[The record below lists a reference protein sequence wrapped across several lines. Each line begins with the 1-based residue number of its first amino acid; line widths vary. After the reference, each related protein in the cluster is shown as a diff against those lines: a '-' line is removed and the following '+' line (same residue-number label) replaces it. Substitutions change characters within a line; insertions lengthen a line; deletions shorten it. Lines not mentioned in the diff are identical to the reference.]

1 MIHPIADMNELAD
14 ELRAERQWNEGAR
27 RDIAS
32 LLDENLRLSQELSTA
47 RRELAEYKREA
58 LEARSRE
65 LSAFL
70 FDLVKPNLNQLVA

>member
-1 MIHPIADMNELAD
+1 MIHPIGDIHELAE
-14 ELRAERQWNEGAR
+14 ELRAERMWNENTR
-27 RDIAS
+27 RDLAS

-58 LEARSRE
+58 MEARSRE

>member
-1 MIHPIADMNELAD
+1 MIHPIGDIHELAD
-14 ELRAERQWNEGAR
+14 ELRAERMWNENTR
-27 RDIAS
+27 RDLAS
-32 LLDENLRLSQELSTA
+32 LLDENLRLSQELTTA

-58 LEARSRE
+58 LEARNRE